1 MIAKVIVPEAG
12 DFVELMQLYQCAAVR
27 KSHCL
32 GFINHRAAPNC
43 LSRLS
48 RALVSCCFYKI
59 VCVVTLWMAAVRL
72 CNSTDWLLC

>member
-12 DFVELMQLYQCAAVR
+12 ELVELMQLYQCAAVL

-32 GFINHRAAPNC
+32 SFRNHTAVPNC
-43 LSRLS
+43 VSRLS
-48 RALVSCCFYKI
+48 RALVTCYFYKM

-72 CNSTDWLLC
+72 CNSTDWLVC